1 MYSVIK
7 HVSIYILIIFYHYVK
22 SCDSSIVIVTGHG
35 LDDWGSRVQFQL
47 FSSSCVIDKDM
58 TSFVV

>member
-1 MYSVIK
+1 
-7 HVSIYILIIFYHYVK
+7 
-22 SCDSSIVIVTGHG
+22 
-35 LDDWGSRVQFQL
+35 L